1 MIGPVRAGAAAAL
14 VVQLAAASPGPLGAT
29 AIPYFAR
36 KYGVACS
43 QCHVAPPKLNATG
56 EAFFARGYVLP
67 GLEER
72 STWPFALWLSGRS
85 EALPGV
91 SAVRSYLNR
100 VEAISGGRIVA
111 PWLSYFVEW
120 RAVSLETRADG
131 SLRDRSGRFE
141 DLFLVATAGRG
152 EATAGQFRLIGQVD
166 VSRRLGLSEPL
177 LLASSLPGTPGSTPR
192 RTALRAFS
200 PAGRSPAARLA
211 YNAPTGTWRW
221 TTSAAVP
228 LPGEFSLPLT
238 QEAQSEAGNELEW
251 DPKGI
256 VLESFARRGLLS
268 VGGHLFYDRA
278 DRFLAHAVTTGQRGP
293 VHWTAI
299 AGVAR
304 RGEPTLG
311 RWSLEA
317 EYLRWSVAGA
327 GGRIEDQAGDG
338 RDPAVLLYLNAH
350 FPGTRYT
357 VRLTLEQRIQRDR
370 GATLVELGTAF

>member
-1 MIGPVRAGAAAAL
+1 MMGLARAGVAAAL

-43 QCHVAPPKLNATG
+43 QCHVAPPKLNAVG
-56 EAFFARGYVLP
+56 EAFLARGYVLP
-67 GLEER
+67 GLEAR
-72 STWPFALWLSGRS
+72 GTWPLALWLSSRS

-91 SAVRSYLNR
+91 ASVRNYFNR

-152 EATAGQFRLIGQVD
+152 EATMGQFRLIGQVD
-166 VSRRLGLSEPL
+166 VSRRLGLNEPL
-177 LLASSLPGTPGSTPR
+177 LLASSLAGSSGSTPR
-192 RTALRAFS
+192 ETSLRAFS
-200 PAGRSPAARLA
+200 PAGRSPAARVA
-211 YNAPTGTWRW
+211 YNAPIGAWRW

-228 LPGEFSLPLT
+228 VPGEFSLPLT
-238 QEAQSEAGNELEW
+238 REARREASNELEW
-251 DPKGI
+251 DPKG
-256 VLESFARRGLLS
+256 VVVESFARRGLHS
-268 VGGHLFYDRA
+268 VGAHVFYDRA
-278 DRFLAHAVTTGQRGP
+278 DRWLAHALTTGQRGP
-293 VHWTAI
+293 LHWTAI

-304 RGEPTLG
+304 QGAPTRA
-311 RWSLEA
+311 RWSVEA
-317 EYLRWSVAGA
+317 EYLRWSIAGA
-327 GGRIEDQAGDG
+327 GGRVEDQAGDG
-338 RDPAVLLYLNAH
+338 RNPAVLLYLNAH

-357 VRLTLEQRIQRDR
+357 VRLTMEQRIQRDR